1 MVFYN
6 LLKKLV
12 AGLGSLLP
20 AGSKISFNNQT
31 YTLASLVAAFT
42 NYINLQDAVS
52 NSKSQ
57 YQVAVKALQAARPG
71 VRTLVSGLSNYLRST
86 FGTGNPQI
94 AQLGIPTGAR
104 KPTSA
109 LVKAQAVATATATKQ
124 ARGII
129 GKKQRSDIP
138 AAGKVTVQLLGPDG
152 NPIQSNGSAVPP
164 ATSGGGN
171 GSTVSNLP
179 SGK

>member
-20 AGSKISFNNQT
+20 ASTKLSLNGQP

-42 NYINLQDAVS
+42 NYVTLQDAVTS
-52 NSKSQ
+52 SKSQ
-57 YQVAVKALQAARPG
+57 YQVAVKQAQAAKPG
-71 VRTLVSGLSNYLRST
+71 VQQLVVALGAYLRSA
-86 FGTGNPQI
+86 FGSGNPQI
-94 AQLGIPTGAR
+94 AQLGLPTGAR
-104 KPTSA
+104 KQTSA
-109 LVKAQAVATATATKQ
+109 LVKAQAAATGTATKK

-129 GKKQRSDIP
+129 GKQQRSEIP
-138 AAGKVTVQLLGPDG
+138 AAPKVTVQLLGTEE
-152 NPIQSNGSAVPP
+152 NPIQSNGSAVPS
-164 ATSGGGN
+164 TTGSGGV
-171 GSTVSNLP
+171 GSTVSLVP